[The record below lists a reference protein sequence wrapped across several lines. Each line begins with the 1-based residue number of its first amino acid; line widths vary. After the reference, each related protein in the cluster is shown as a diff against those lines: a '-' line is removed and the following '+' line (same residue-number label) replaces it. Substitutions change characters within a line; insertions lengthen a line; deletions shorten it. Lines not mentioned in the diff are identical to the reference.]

1 MSGPGC
7 ELFLWT
13 ERVEDLSLSQTEIV
27 VGAYSLHGFVAS
39 SNFILWALWPG
50 EHLLPVLREDFAQRL
65 PNTKW
70 DADISPKMQSSRK
83 S

>member
-13 ERVEDLSLSQTEIV
+13 ERVEDLSLSQPEIV

-39 SNFILWALWPG
+39 SNFIL
-50 EHLLPVLREDFAQRL
+50 
-65 PNTKW
+65 
-70 DADISPKMQSSRK
+70 
-83 S
+83 